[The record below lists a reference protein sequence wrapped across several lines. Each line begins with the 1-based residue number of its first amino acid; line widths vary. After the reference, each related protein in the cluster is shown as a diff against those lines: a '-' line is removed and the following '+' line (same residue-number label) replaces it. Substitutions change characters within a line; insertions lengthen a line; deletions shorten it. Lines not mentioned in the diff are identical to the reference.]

1 MFFLLLL
8 LLLFLISNKYWELTR
23 WNAAKKNETYLID
36 NLSTRGASIG
46 HRWGVKWLQQAIYH
60 SRRLLLP
67 MPFRVSRS
75 PRCHTHTSARKKKE
89 EEEEAPNIFCQQDCA
104 YLQPSNN
111 LLRRVGPVFAAKV
124 PLNLSPQSQT
134 SGKPQRNNVYFRSA
148 LALFLTMLSAQRQ
161 PVYLT
166 HLPMRYTSS
175 SQKVTWKTEQKLIY
189 SIVSW
194 RRNVTFSIMLQ
205 YKTCKY
211 IG

>member
-1 MFFLLLL
+1 MATTGN
-8 LLLFLISNKYWELTR
+8 IPLTPSP
-23 WNAAKKNETYLID
+23 APHAFPCLS
-36 NLSTRGASIG
+36 LSTLSYAHIR
-46 HRWGVKWLQQAIYH
+46 QE
-60 SRRLLLP
+60 
-67 MPFRVSRS
+67 
-75 PRCHTHTSARKKKE
+75 KKKE

-175 SQKVTWKTEQKLIY
+175 SQKVT
-189 SIVSW
+189 
-194 RRNVTFSIMLQ
+194 
-205 YKTCKY
+205 
-211 IG
+211 